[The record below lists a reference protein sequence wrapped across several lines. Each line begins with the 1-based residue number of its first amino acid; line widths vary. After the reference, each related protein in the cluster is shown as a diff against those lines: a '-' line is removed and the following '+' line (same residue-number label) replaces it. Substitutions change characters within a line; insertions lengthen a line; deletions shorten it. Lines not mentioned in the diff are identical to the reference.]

1 MSLADTA
8 FRSLVSA
15 MGVTPEAI
23 QEALQFF
30 FTELRTLKAE
40 REAFKVG
47 AGQMVAMFQARL
59 DAHDQQLNRIEA
71 MLDRLTIELPELRH
85 MARLKPNGGDHVL
98 LGHDGEQRDAG

>member
-1 MSLADTA
+1 MSLAETA

-15 MGVTPEAI
+15 MGVTPEAM

-30 FTELRTLKAE
+30 FTELRTIKAE

-59 DAHDQQLNRIEA
+59 DAQDRQLANMERKLNSLLDLDPDYVSPLIPYGETHDIGPAQP
-71 MLDRLTIELPELRH
+71 D
-85 MARLKPNGGDHVL
+85 
-98 LGHDGEQRDAG
+98 